1 MCVWFSPQEI
11 IKCQGL
17 DPLAFDFIVL
27 KSAVHYRG
35 DFTEL
40 SSHIVEVTGP
50 GIHSSRLSDFAYE
63 HITTKVGLVGNGTVP
78 ETCIGYGGLAL
89 GKPPRPQPELKYLQ
103 PQPRLQM

>member
-17 DPLAFDFIVL
+17 DPLAFEYIVL

-50 GIHSSRLSDFAYE
+50 GKRNADEKFRL
-63 HITTKVGLVGNGTVP
+63 KVVWKWF
-78 ETCIGYGGLAL
+78 
-89 GKPPRPQPELKYLQ
+89 KPS
-103 PQPRLQM
+103 